1 MSDITKTIDEEKE
14 IIIITTT
21 TTITI
26 IVKMGK
32 VIYVSLEFNMKK
44 LVFWYK
50 KVNAAVFITVF
61 RDKKIAFIKDRK
73 DISAYWEE
81 YKQKE

>member
-1 MSDITKTIDEEKE
+1 MKEKE
-14 IIIITTT
+14 IIIIIIIIITTT
-21 TTITI
+21 TTVTI

-32 VIYVSLEFNMKK
+32 VIYVSPEFNMKK
-44 LVFWYK
+44 LVFRYK

-61 RDKKIAFIKDRK
+61 RDKKITFIKDRK
-73 DISAYWEE
+73 DISAYLEE

>member
-1 MSDITKTIDEEKE
+1 MKEKE
-14 IIIITTT
+14 IIIIITTT

-44 LVFWYK
+44 LVF
-50 KVNAAVFITVF
+50 
-61 RDKKIAFIKDRK
+61 
-73 DISAYWEE
+73 
-81 YKQKE
+81 

>member
-1 MSDITKTIDEEKE
+1 MKEKE
-14 IIIITTT
+14 IIIIITTTT

-50 KVNAAVFITVF
+50 TVNAAVFITVF
-61 RDKKIAFIKDRK
+61 RDKKNYI
-73 DISAYWEE
+73 Y
-81 YKQKE
+81 

>member
-1 MSDITKTIDEEKE
+1 MKEKE
-14 IIIITTT
+14 IIIIIIILTTT
-21 TTITI
+21 TVTI

-32 VIYVSLEFNMKK
+32 VIYVSPEFNMKK
-44 LVFWYK
+44 LVFRYK
-50 KVNAAVFITVF
+50 KVNAAVF
-61 RDKKIAFIKDRK
+61 RDKKITFIKDRK